1 MTYEISR
8 NALAKAQEDTAC
20 QTCMAMTR
28 EVHDA
33 VVADAVRTYLAA
45 AAPITKE
52 NNGGLGRGVG
62 VTAVAGGGGEGRLE
76 VVYGSASGSVV
87 FGGGGGATRIPS
99 THEQSMAIDVNA
111 LKAEVKRLSDREA
124 AFGERVDCPVG
135 RFRLEWAEEHI
146 KDLRR
151 DALATGTE
159 LTRLRRLLERGMALA
174 NGLMCLGCG
183 GWPRQGRALSLGC
196 CRDADCDA
204 GFFGIE
210 ADEVKAFL
218 EAADEAVPG
227 ALEKLEAEPKLP
239 KADDGIEGADR
250 I

>member
-1 MTYEISR
+1 MTYEIDR
-8 NALAKAQEDTAC
+8 NALAQAQEDTAC

-45 AAPITKE
+45 A
-52 NNGGLGRGVG
+52 
-62 VTAVAGGGGEGRLE
+62 
-76 VVYGSASGSVV
+76 
-87 FGGGGGATRIPS
+87 
-99 THEQSMAIDVNA
+99 
-111 LKAEVKRLSDREA
+111 EA
-124 AFGERVDCPVG
+124 AFGERVECPVG

-151 DALATGTE
+151 DALATGAE

-183 GWPRQGRALSLGC
+183 GGPRQGRALSIGC
-196 CRDADCDA
+196 CRDADCEA

-218 EAADEAVPG
+218 EAADEAIPG
-227 ALEKLEAEPKLP
+227 ALAKLEAEPKLP
-239 KADDGIEGADR
+239 PADDGIEGADR

>member
-1 MTYEISR
+1 MTYEIDR
-8 NALAKAQEDTAC
+8 NALAQAQEDTAC

-62 VTAVAGGGGEGRLE
+62 VTVVASGGGKPGVAHGVATGGVAGRGGGVSGAPVDHEA
-76 VVYGSASGSVV
+76 ASTS
-87 FGGGGGATRIPS
+87 F
-99 THEQSMAIDVNA
+99 DLYA

-124 AFGERVDCPVG
+124 AFGERVECPVG

-151 DALATGTE
+151 DALATGAE

-183 GWPRQGRALSLGC
+183 GGPRQGRALSIGC
-196 CRDADCDA
+196 CRDADCEA

-218 EAADEAVPG
+218 EAADEAIPG
-227 ALEKLEAEPKLP
+227 ALAKLEAEPKLP
-239 KADDGIEGADR
+239 PADDGIEGADR